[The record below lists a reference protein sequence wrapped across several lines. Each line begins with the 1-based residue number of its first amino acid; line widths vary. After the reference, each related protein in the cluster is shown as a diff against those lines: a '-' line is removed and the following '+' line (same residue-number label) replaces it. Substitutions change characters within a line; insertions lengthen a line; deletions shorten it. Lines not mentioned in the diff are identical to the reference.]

1 MYNVWLVS
9 DDNLHDGLGDY
20 SPVWGQSRGVFFPLK
35 DQDVIYKIALSG
47 WGITSNKTEADITKM
62 LSNTGDPSDIKIVP
76 KVLDAY
82 EEYTLLKMERIR
94 QSPSESVNV
103 SELKNRFEEALDRYN
118 SKHHK
123 NVRIVI
129 TDLHSA
135 NVAYDEK
142 RKGPVI
148 VDYGWGE
155 RYR

>member
-1 MYNVWLVS
+1 MEKLLLTVILVTM
-9 DDNLHDGLGDY
+9 NL
-20 SPVWGQSRGVFFPLK
+20 FP
-35 DQDVIYKIALSG
+35 SG
-47 WGITSNKTEADITKM
+47 CSQEIEWNNDLNKTEADITKM
-62 LSNTGDPSDIKIVP
+62 LSNTGDPNDIKIIP

-94 QSPSESVNV
+94 RSPSESVNV

-123 NVRIVI
+123 NVRIAI

-135 NVAYDEK
+135 NIAYDEK